1 MSATTLD
8 SPSDG
13 RVAQVIAEAE
23 IRRLAARSGVDAM
36 VQDLDYALGWFL
48 AGLLRQ
54 PGLADRALFKGGTC
68 LRKCYFSDYRFSED
82 LDFTLRRRT
91 DISELKAVVEAA
103 RNWSQEN
110 GGPDFGAAPAR
121 FEVVN
126 DEYGQ
131 ESLQVRVYYRGPLQ
145 FGGPARAIQMDLS
158 RGESVVFAPE
168 SRTLIHT
175 YSDSRLLGQV
185 EVECYSLPEM
195 LAEKIRAITGQRRF
209 AVSRD
214 LYDIYQLSRQG
225 IDAGTV
231 RAALPAKFAAKG
243 MDITDFSIDRLMA
256 RREAMQIDWDRR
268 LVHLFPAGQPVG
280 FDRAWQV
287 AFDFVGAVMSA
298 PFDGMA
304 E

>member
-1 MSATTLD
+1 M
-8 SPSDG
+8 
-13 RVAQVIAEAE
+13 IAEAE

-54 PGLADRALFKGGTC
+54 PGLTDGALFKGGTC
-68 LRKCYFSDYRFSED
+68 LRKCYFPDYRFSED
-82 LDFTLRRRT
+82 LDFTLRRRM
-91 DISELKAVVEAA
+91 DIGELQAAVEAA
-103 RNWSQEN
+103 WHWSQEQ

-168 SRTLIHT
+168 ARTLIHT

-185 EVECYSLPEM
+185 EVECYSLWEM

-214 LYDIYQLSRQG
+214 LYDIYQLSQQG
-225 IDAGTV
+225 IDAAAV
-231 RAALPAKFAAKG
+231 RTALPAKFAAKG
-243 MDITDFSIDRLMA
+243 MDIRSFSIDRLMD
-256 RREAMQIDWDRR
+256 RREAMQTDWDRR
-268 LVHLFPAGQPVG
+268 LVHLFPAGQLVS
-280 FDRAWQV
+280 FDIAWHI
-287 AFDFVGAVMSA
+287 ALEFIRTTMSA
-298 PFDGMA
+298 PFDRTN
-304 E
+304 